1 MSEPAEGWYA
11 DPTGAAQLRWWDG
24 HAWTEYVEPY
34 EAAPPQAGA
43 APAQAEAIPAYDE
56 AQYHAQQEQVAA
68 NVPPQEAAEVPP
80 IPSPEEPSYWC
91 AQITP
96 ENVAKFDELRDLYLG
111 VSETAQSAVDQQC
124 QNKVTINNL
133 VATNDPN
140 GAFDT
145 TSEVA
150 TVDVDRSGT
159 GKTQFTVPDD
169 PTWGEYYKVDV
180 KSFFPNE

>member
-1 MSEPAEGWYA
+1 M
-11 DPTGAAQLRWWDG
+11 
-24 HAWTEYVEPY
+24 
-34 EAAPPQAGA
+34 
-43 APAQAEAIPAYDE
+43 
-56 AQYHAQQEQVAA
+56 
-68 NVPPQEAAEVPP
+68 
-80 IPSPEEPSYWC
+80 
-91 AQITP
+91 
-96 ENVAKFDELRDLYLG
+96 
-111 VSETAQSAVDQQC
+111 SETAQSAVDQQC

-180 KSFFPNE
+180 QSFFPNE